1 MSKKGNTKQAFPA
14 GEITTQLSDAISDFG
29 LSHNNETI
37 FPIDFGSNGSC
48 FAVFNLSL
56 HWFFVDI
63 KFSFSDNQTAG
74 DGPTYY

>member
-1 MSKKGNTKQAFPA
+1 MKPQVTFRFPVVWYTISHAYLKMSKKGNTKQAFPA

-56 HWFFVDI
+56 H
-63 KFSFSDNQTAG
+63 
-74 DGPTYY
+74 